1 MKRLSI
7 NHISAAS
14 IRANRKTYISL
25 AFGIFLAVFLATTV
39 SICCRGILEAQQQ
52 GIRRMVGD
60 TDCVIYDDPNLTDEQ
75 LRQSGLFQK
84 IGREYVLAS
93 VKDSDVYL
101 GYADEE
107 GTEILCTACV
117 EGRMPEKAGEIA
129 VEQNA
134 LEKLRLEAGLGD
146 TVTWKLLPVDG
157 TETERSFTIVGILNE
172 QSVNLDPG
180 ATFRTTSRVVHWPSV
195 ILSTEESFPDG
206 RAVIHRVTTYAPLV
220 TFTQITKH
228 HSMENALMMAVS
240 RAEGRVTPVDSSIYD
255 RDIFVGLIGMMLIL
269 GGSLLLCT
277 GVGIASAME
286 SVLAAKTEEIGMLRA
301 VGATRR
307 QIRSI
312 FGRDAWLLGS
322 IALPLGLGLGVGVS
336 WLLCRIRPEEMC
348 FAPSAWLLLPIVG
361 VSVLCILL
369 SSALPLWR
377 ASRQLPMGVLRDTA
391 LLRKASKFKS
401 RKDFRS
407 TRLIAGRQLRLH
419 PWRQAGAALMV
430 AAALLCS
437 AMVGE
442 IVYDAVGEFARSR
455 PVAFTLY
462 PAHSEGS
469 AASSPYRFADL
480 DPQNVLSEADLAQL
494 RTTPHVEMATIDA
507 TLFVELLL
515 PEGTAPA
522 YFTSLG
528 GSRYT
533 AYDGDG
539 TEDSPI
545 PVVYNILNA
554 VNGGYLSR
562 AETDPVPPEPDPE
575 NYDTVAAWN
584 EYMTYEQM
592 RAAVDALS
600 LPGRPV
606 SLALYVVDF
615 ENVDYSDRVAEGK
628 INIAAIDA
636 GEQLLVYAPTI
647 GVYNIGSEDAPLYL
661 ASSDE
666 RWHGESLYKLE
677 NDYFHAGMTLDL
689 AQILCDG
696 TPVAEESY
704 NIWKSAYSQMEY
716 RSATPTVG
724 AVLAGLPIKTD
735 EVCLMTTEKGA
746 RAMGFDLTHLTTV
759 TIYLDG
765 DVDRETEEALVGR
778 ISRIGMRG
786 DMKLRNWLQFWREEV
801 DSIRKVSALFGGM
814 MLLFFT
820 VAVAMQVSGA
830 ARRIRS
836 DSRMIGTLRAVGADE
851 KALLEVYR
859 LPMILTT
866 AAGTVLA
873 VILYIAVALWIH
885 ALMADV
891 KANMAVMV
899 VVMAALGALCAL
911 CCLAGLRMKLKSVL
925 DQSIVENIREL

>member
-1 MKRLSI
+1 MKQLSI

-14 IRANRKTYISL
+14 IRANRKNYLSL
-25 AFGIFLAVFLATTV
+25 AFGILLAVFLATTV
-39 SICCRGILEAQQQ
+39 SICCRGIIAAQQQ

-84 IGREYVLAS
+84 IGREYVLAA
-93 VKDSDVYL
+93 VEDSDVYL

-107 GTEILCTACV
+107 GAEILCTACA

-129 VEQNA
+129 VEQSA
-134 LEKLRLEAGLGD
+134 LERLRLEAGLGD

-180 ATFRTTSRVVHWPSV
+180 ASFRTKSRVVRWPSV
-195 ILSTEESFPDG
+195 ILSPEESFPDG
-206 RAVIHRVTTYAPLV
+206 RAVIHRITTYAPLV
-220 TFTQITKH
+220 TFTQVTEH
-228 HSMENALMMAVS
+228 HSMENSLMMAVS

-255 RDIFVGLIGMMLIL
+255 RDIFVGLIGMMLVL

-301 VGATRR
+301 VGATKR

-312 FGRDAWLLGS
+312 FGRDAWLLS
-322 IALPLGLGLGVGVS
+322 LIALPLGLGLGVGTA
-336 WLLCRIRPEEMC
+336 WLLCRIRPQEMS

-401 RKDFRS
+401 KKDFHS

-442 IVYDAVGEFARSR
+442 IVYDAVGEFARAR

-462 PAHSEGS
+462 PAHTEGS

-480 DPQNVLSEADLAQL
+480 NPQNVLSEADLAQL

-515 PEGTAPA
+515 PEGTVPA
-522 YFTSLG
+522 YFSGLG

-554 VNGGYLSR
+554 LNGGYLSR
-562 AETDPVPPEPDPE
+562 SETDPVPQEPDPE

-584 EYMTYEQM
+584 DYMTYEQM

-606 SLALYVVDF
+606 SLALYVADF

-628 INIAAIDA
+628 INMAALDA

-666 RWHGESLYKLE
+666 RWHGEALYKLE
-677 NDYFHAGMTLDL
+677 NDYFHAGMALDL

-704 NIWKSAYSQMEY
+704 NAWKSAYSQMEY

-746 RAMGFDLTHLTTV
+746 RALGFDLTHLTTV
-759 TIYLDG
+759 SIYLDG
-765 DVDRETEEALVGR
+765 DVDRETEESLVGR

-859 LPMILTT
+859 LPMIITT

-873 VILYIAVALWIH
+873 VILYIAVALWLH
-885 ALMADV
+885 SLMADV
-891 KANMAVMV
+891 KANMAVVV

-911 CCLAGLRMKLKSVL
+911 CCLAGLRMRLRSVL